1 MKKRLFIFLIVLCLL
16 SISYPITVSAG
27 DLQVYQ
33 GTGTCTMTFVEQS
46 SYCILIPEYIDM
58 NAGLYTFKAEN
69 INIADNEKVYV
80 TVTNLDGNNRL
91 LFTHESGEYTLTK
104 NFEVFPSA
112 NHDTLPEYLPNN
124 CVGYFSG
131 DDKTSFINFRLGSES
146 FDYSRIKAG
155 MYSAT
160 VEFSVDLSG

>member
-33 GTGTCTMTFVEQS
+33 GTGTSTMTFVEQS

-69 INIADNEKVYV
+69 INISNNEKVYV
-80 TVTNLDGNNRL
+80 TVTNLDENNRL
-91 LFTHESGEYTLTK
+91 LFTHESGDYTLTK
-104 NFEVFPSA
+104 SLEVFPSA
-112 NHDTLPEYLPNN
+112 AHDTLPEYLPSN

-131 DDKTSFINFRLGSES
+131 DDKTSFISFRLGSES